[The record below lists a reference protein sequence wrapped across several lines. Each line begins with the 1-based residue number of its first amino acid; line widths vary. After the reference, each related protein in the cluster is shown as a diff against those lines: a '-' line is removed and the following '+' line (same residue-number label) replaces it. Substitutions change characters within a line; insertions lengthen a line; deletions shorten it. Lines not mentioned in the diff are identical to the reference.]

1 MAGMDS
7 TMIEIAAQPWKL
19 DPLLVF
25 PITIVMLVIEFLVW
39 LPLLLYKKSS
49 MTKGFSKRKST
60 V

>member
-1 MAGMDS
+1 MAGMDG

-49 MTKGFSKRKST
+49 LTKGFSKRKST